1 MGIKKFAATLAAVVM
16 AFSCMAVSAS
26 AAETATYNNHDDTAF
41 SFAFSNWGRS
51 NTTGR
56 SKTDTSGTFVIIV
69 PLLTNFILSACFVP
83 AFRPEPYADLYYGV
97 PVTYLWS
104 SLYVTH
110 PLLYVLLYILLAG
123 VMAGMWATVGV
134 SLAFLVQNR
143 FVVMILPYL
152 LLLFFHVMWSHF
164 AGSILN
170 LQIQLSPFYFIIP
183 RAIEYTNSGW
193 VILVW
198 IAVILLFDLLV
209 YWRKGLC
216 SDVL

>member
-1 MGIKKFAATLAAVVM
+1 MCIR
-16 AFSCMAVSAS
+16 
-26 AAETATYNNHDDTAF
+26 D
-41 SFAFSNWGRS
+41 R
-51 NTTGR
+51 
-56 SKTDTSGTFVIIV
+56 
-69 PLLTNFILSACFVP
+69 
-83 AFRPEPYADLYYGV
+83 YYGV

-193 VILVW
+193 VILC
-198 IAVILLFDLLV
+198 LLYTSRCV
-209 YWRKGLC
+209 
-216 SDVL
+216 